1 MSSSLPGDRE
11 IAHGLAAAL
20 RPALFADAPAVTRVA
35 ARDVAQVLGFAG
47 LDAALETLDRF
58 AGPSRPRDVSL
69 LAARLDRL
77 ADAAEREGSCA
88 PLRDADGELADWA
101 ARIAD
106 TDWGVPAGTSGAEGA
121 ISEATHIALEVLGD
135 LPLDAPATLDRVRL
149 TGAVAAS
156 LRAAVDWAGFDLAR
170 RVQVVVH
177 DSALTLTAACGHEAG
192 IGPAA
197 AVLAAVEGSLAHDMD
212 GRWTM
217 RVPLHAERA
226 SFLLLRQGRLGFALP
241 WHSVARL
248 RMLPL
253 GAERTLAEPVLA
265 PFTTGPAPE
274 GERPAALVALG
285 LARAWV
291 VADRIVWR
299 ISAQPAESDVSGPFG
314 TPSLA
319 VMLDNQERYWVA
331 DAAWLLR
338 GVPVPEVAPPAARE
352 RIAVAAPPEAA
363 VTEPVIETAPVPSAL
378 EPEPEAGATGDSLA
392 DAVARAIDSLRFER
406 PAEPV
411 APEVPAESFA
421 AAPEA
426 PYDEPAARE
435 PEQPRA
441 RAPRYHV
448 HTTVVSPSDY
458 APRAERSAHSSPAPE
473 AHAAAA
479 PAVAEPVAE
488 PIAEPVV
495 EPVAEPIPVSVE
507 APEPARAAVPAPSA
521 PVERPSEIAARHPAR
536 RALVADDS
544 MVARIFLGRMLE
556 RRGYIVETVGSGA
569 AMWEELRRGPWSLVC
584 ADFAMPD
591 SHGGPHV
598 ERLLD
603 FRANCREPFTLVLL
617 TRDDEEDLLSRD
629 AGATLLLRKPFETF
643 ALDQLIGPHTPDP
656 AGDRE

>member
-11 IAHGLAAAL
+11 IAQGMAAAL

-35 ARDVAQVLGFAG
+35 ARDVAQVLGLAG
-47 LDAALETLDRF
+47 LDAAIETLDRF

-101 ARIAD
+101 ARLAD
-106 TDWGVPAGTSGAEGA
+106 TDWGVPSGTAGAEAPGA
-121 ISEATHIALEVLGD
+121 EATHVALEVLGD
-135 LPLDAPATLDRVRL
+135 LPLDAPAALDRVRL

-197 AVLAAVEGSLAHDMD
+197 AVLAAVEGSLAHDLD

-226 SFLLLRQGRLGFALP
+226 SYLLLRQGRLGFALP

-253 GAERTLAEPVLA
+253 GAERSLVEPVLA

-274 GERPAALVALG
+274 SERPAALVALG

-299 ISAQPAESDVSGPFG
+299 ISAQPAESDVAGPFG
-314 TPSLA
+314 TPSLV
-319 VMLDNQERYWVA
+319 VMLDSQERYWVA

-352 RIAVAAPPEAA
+352 RTAVAAAPPAA
-363 VTEPVIETAPVPSAL
+363 AEPVSEDAPVTVAR
-378 EPEPEAGATGDSLA
+378 EPQEETPATGDSLA

-406 PAEPV
+406 PAGTI
-411 APEVPAESFA
+411 APEPLAESFA

-426 PYDEPAARE
+426 LPVEPAPAE
-435 PEQPRA
+435 PERPRA
-441 RAPRYHV
+441 HAPRYHV

-458 APRAERSAHSSPAPE
+458 APRAERVTSAAHPSPAPAPE

-479 PAVAEPVAE
+479 PTVAEPVAD
-488 PIAEPVV
+488 
-495 EPVAEPIPVSVE
+495 PVSVTLE
-507 APEPARAAVPAPSA
+507 APAPAPARPAVSAPSA

-556 RRGYIVETVGSGA
+556 RRGYIVETVGTGA

-617 TRDDEEDLLSRD
+617 TRDDEEDRVSRD

-643 ALDQLIGPHTPDP
+643 ALDQLIGPHVPDP
-656 AGDRE
+656 AGDLE